1 MKAVTLTLAAT
12 TVASAS
18 VPRALLNLRNHSLLN
33 TSKDVSP
40 LETIAHLAT
49 FEDVPVFGGFE
60 LREEMLKSIAEAKP
74 SHFDQL
80 TDSFFGAVTKAT
92 RVVGCQAQM
101 FANTTL
107 NLVLK
112 KEGRLGYG
120 SYCEELP
127 TTRSLRADSLTTE

>member
-92 RVVGCQAQM
+92 HRLKHARVDLAAAQPKPGNNM
-101 FANTTL
+101 QTQQ
-107 NLVLK
+107 
-112 KEGRLGYG
+112 
-120 SYCEELP
+120 LP
-127 TTRSLRADSLTTE
+127 TVGKTELSIKAAAF